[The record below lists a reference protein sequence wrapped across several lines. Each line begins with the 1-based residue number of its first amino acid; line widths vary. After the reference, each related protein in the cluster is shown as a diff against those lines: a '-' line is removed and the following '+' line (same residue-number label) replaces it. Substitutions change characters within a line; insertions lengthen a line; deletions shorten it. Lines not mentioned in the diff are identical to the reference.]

1 MFDDQIFS
9 KKILGKIYKVPEKK
23 FIIVSDDKLG
33 QNYLIFISKIENKT
47 IDTNDDN
54 FDNYYLL
61 SNLNLVNRVYNIY
74 DYYLNQKYEVNIN
87 QQALERVRNNY

>member
-1 MFDDQIFS
+1 M
-9 KKILGKIYKVPEKK
+9 
-23 FIIVSDDKLG
+23 
-33 QNYLIFISKIENKT
+33 IFISKIENKT